1 MKLDWKK
8 TFLIGFGFLGIM
20 AIWQGYN
27 AFVPIFL
34 QSGRPGFVS
43 SRNVL
48 GFGLSATTTGAIMGI
63 DNLIAIAIL
72 PLVGIWSDRIRT
84 RIGRRYP
91 FIITAAPL
99 AALAFILMPF
109 AASLIDPE
117 FNGNTSQNTLAFT
130 LFMIGLSVTLLA
142 MAVLRTPVISLMP
155 DLTPSP
161 LRSKANGVINFMG
174 GMGFIVGAF
183 GLSLLFDLNP
193 VFPFIGGAAIL
204 LAAVVLLFTTIKEP
218 DVNSLPHPELHEE
231 SEEEQALGALK
242 RASVIPPAYRRSLI
256 FLLLA
261 IFLLFIAYE
270 GIGTFFTS
278 YAVNV
283 LGISEGFAP
292 TLFGLAGVTFIL
304 FTIPAG
310 LIGERFGRRRTIFAG
325 IILFGL
331 DMLLG
336 YFASSAWQIGIVLA
350 VSGIGWALINVNM
363 LPMVVDTSEDERLI
377 GTYTGFYF
385 LASQVGAA
393 LAPLMLGSIVDLF
406 GGNFRTIFLSGP
418 VFFLLGLIAMSMVT
432 RGEARGIG
440 RPPQAETAA

>member
-34 QSGRPGFVS
+34 QSGRPGFIS

-63 DNLIAIAIL
+63 DNLVAIAIL
-72 PLVGIWSDRIRT
+72 PLIGIWSDRIRT
-84 RIGRRYP
+84 PIGRRYP

-99 AALAFILMPF
+99 AVLAFILMPF
-109 AASLIDPE
+109 AASLINPQL
-117 FNGNTSQNTLAFT
+117 NGSVSQNILAFV
-130 LFMIGLSVTLLA
+130 LFMVGLGLTLLA
-142 MAVLRTPVISLMP
+142 MAVLRTPIISLMP

-193 VFPFIGGAAIL
+193 IFPFIGGAVIL
-204 LAAVVLLFTTIKEP
+204 LSAVALLFTTIKEP
-218 DVNSLPHPELHEE
+218 DVDSLPHAEHHQQ
-231 SEEEQALGALK
+231 SEEEQAIGALK
-242 RASVIPPAYRRSLI
+242 STLIIPQAYRHSLT

-283 LGISEGFAP
+283 LRISEGFAP

-304 FTIPAG
+304 STIPAG
-310 LIGERFGRRRTIFAG
+310 LVGERIGRRRTIFIG

-331 DMLLG
+331 DMLVG
-336 YFASSAWQIGIVLA
+336 YFANSAWQIGIVLA
-350 VSGIGWALINVNM
+350 VSGIAWALVNVNM
-363 LPMVVDTSEDERLI
+363 LPMVVDTSEDERLV
-377 GTYTGFYF
+377 GTYTGLYF

-393 LAPLMLGSIVDLF
+393 LAPLVLGSMVDLF

-418 VFFLLGLIAMSMVT
+418 VFFLAGLMAMRMVT
-432 RGEARGIG
+432 RGEARKVISASE
-440 RPPQAETAA
+440 AETAA